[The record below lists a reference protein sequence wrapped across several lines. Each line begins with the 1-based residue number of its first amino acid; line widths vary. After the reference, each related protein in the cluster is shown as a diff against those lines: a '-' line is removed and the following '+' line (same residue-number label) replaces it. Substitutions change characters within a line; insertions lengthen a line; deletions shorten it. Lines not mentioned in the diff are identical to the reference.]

1 MPDGPGGGVFSAR
14 NSSQPQ
20 QRGGAGPAKLR
31 GATANYVTA
40 EAIAHDQLL
49 KNLSAGLGEPDS

>member
-1 MPDGPGGGVFSAR
+1 MFSAR